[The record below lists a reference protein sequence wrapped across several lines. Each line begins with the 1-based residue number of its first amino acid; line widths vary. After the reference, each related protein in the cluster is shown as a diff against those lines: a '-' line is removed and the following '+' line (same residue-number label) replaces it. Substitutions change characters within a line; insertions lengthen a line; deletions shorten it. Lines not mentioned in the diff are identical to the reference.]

1 MRLVTSKDIVETLY
15 YGNSM
20 CRDILYFIGIRII
33 IKNVSQ
39 RVIQWCKAIKKQP
52 LIAAFSWS
60 HIKFYF
66 FSPLRT
72 E

>member
-1 MRLVTSKDIVETLY
+1 MRLVISKDIVETLY

-39 RVIQWCKAIKKQP
+39 RVIQ
-52 LIAAFSWS
+52 
-60 HIKFYF
+60 
-66 FSPLRT
+66 
-72 E
+72 